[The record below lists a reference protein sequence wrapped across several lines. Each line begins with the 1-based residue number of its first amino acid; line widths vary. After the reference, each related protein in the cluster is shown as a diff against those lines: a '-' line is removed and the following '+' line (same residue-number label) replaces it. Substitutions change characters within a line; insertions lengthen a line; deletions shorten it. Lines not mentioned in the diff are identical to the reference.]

1 MELVHFSIFSARGL
15 SEQRAGF
22 SGWVCKCP
30 FWGVE
35 LVKVMR
41 EAVSIDIMRDIAS
54 LIVDKYNA
62 EGWVNKSSITN
73 FDLFLY
79 S

>member
-1 MELVHFSIFSARGL
+1 MSYFDSRVY
-15 SEQRAGF
+15 Q
-22 SGWVCKCP
+22 CP

-54 LIVDKYNA
+54 LIIDKYDA
-62 EGWVNKSSITN
+62 EG
-73 FDLFLY
+73 
-79 S
+79 